1 MNFSRLA
8 SVAYPARWGRPKYR
22 FGQQVRFSGG
32 LACVT
37 GMRYCVS
44 WRGDERTPD
53 LMEWRYELDH
63 EVFVPAEVIEPVLMG
78 VA

>member
-1 MNFSRLA
+1 
-8 SVAYPARWGRPKYR
+8 
-22 FGQQVRFSGG
+22 
-32 LACVT
+32 
-37 GMRYCVS
+37 MRYCVS